1 MRRDTERRWS
11 GIAILLVL
19 TLPGGFIGSFAPM
32 AGGAPSVK
40 DLGTGNKTVSWNFT
54 DPADYVATNVSL
66 AGTVELNVTSGQ
78 LVHDSDQEFAGNGTW
93 DATNLSVSGGLVASM
108 QYRKDLVVNGT
119 FNSSLP
125 WGYVNGTDLN
135 TSSFWDASNGTA
147 TVLHNRPAPPALQ
160 FDGLNNWSVNNWS
173 PVQGGAPGH
182 VINYFG
188 YDTLVFWEPNASM
201 RFDVDFKNSLTSWVG
216 MERTGLWDWSPY
228 NDFSAWM
235 NTTYTG
241 PTALRTYIH
250 VEAGATMWD
259 SAQRD
264 ITPGWKRYDFDIA
277 AFPGN
282 LAGITRITI
291 RFANVRNQNG
301 VSIWVD
307 DCWLYRFESAL
318 QNPSIYQVTLKDYFT
333 DSSPTTVSL
342 SFQYRVTSIANLTDA
357 NLTASIDNT
366 VWLSPPI
373 PTFTPT
379 GWTQAGPYDIS
390 SALSGRGMFN
400 LSFVV
405 SLSYSSPFASVL
417 RVSIDNV
424 SLTVPDYHNGTY
436 VSIPLDL
443 GHPFFLDN
451 ISFASSSH
459 PDTNVTV
466 EVRGGWSNQTDDGS
480 WTPWEQHFSS
490 PEILLNNSSA
500 SFLQYRLIL
509 NTTNASAAVSFD
521 WIKFEFHRYADG
533 GSVQTVDWSPPE
545 TLIGWR
551 RFDAN
556 YTAPPFTS
564 VDFYISND
572 TGSTWYSVLPGDS
585 LDTLGGNTISLKAE
599 IETLNT
605 TYTPELF
612 ELNVTYEF
620 LGPLFKITVS
630 PPTWSDTADDQISFT
645 AKANDQ
651 WGHRISPFVPD
662 WTDDDP
668 AGSVDSSGL
677 YQAGT
682 EGDWHVCASSLGV
695 IDCANVTVSHGRL
708 VRIEINPTSAI
719 VMAKTTRL
727 FGASGFDAVGN
738 DVPLTD
744 TSWTTDVGNFSSL
757 TPASALFMAV
767 GVPDV
772 GHVWA
777 MHDSVSGLL
786 VAEADVTVTASN
798 AVVIQGLVPN
808 QSKPEDSPP
817 WQLDMTPYL
826 PPGPRPNDLMWN
838 LEDKNEALFT
848 VLGERHFG
856 QHVLTFYPKQDAFG
870 DNDVTLWLEDRIGAR
885 DSQPLL
891 VSLTPVNDPPVFYDV
906 PRLQIKAGVS
916 YVFDYSPYVYDVD
929 TPKDMLI
936 LSTDDQ
942 THTKTVG
949 LTVNYTY
956 DSSYTGQTVMV
967 RLRISDGSSSSS
979 TIQLI
984 DIVGGDNACP
994 HVLKPLPPVSMFE
1007 DVPNTDAFPDIL
1019 QNYFGDADGDPL
1031 TYSFGHLQH
1040 MMISTWTAP
1049 PNYIHVNI
1057 TSELDWYGIEY
1068 LTARATDPSGCFA
1081 EQTVRVTVVPVN
1093 DPPVL
1098 DWHDDIYI
1106 KRDMPYNLDLTDFVS
1121 DVDNPMSELTLD
1133 TNNTILA
1140 TVEFF
1145 NIHLL
1150 ATYQIGLVTSL
1161 QLSLSLT
1168 DGQATV
1174 WSNVTVR
1181 IGTNEPPMLRPGT
1194 SLPDVTFNEDT
1205 QAVMVFDLDSY
1216 FADADG
1222 PQPLTYSVLTETVI
1236 AQVDNSYNYVN
1247 FSAPPNWNGQE
1258 VVHVRASDGLG
1269 FVIGRLTVRVIPV
1282 NDAPVIDPMP
1292 DWDFGDGGIVAI
1304 DLRQYV
1310 HDVDNNITELRF
1322 NTNTPHA
1329 TTVGYILILDYQ
1341 DGAASEI
1348 VTLTV
1353 NDTMLNASRSFTVT
1367 TKGTLPDNPP
1377 PLWAQILWPWSIII
1391 LVILA
1396 AIGAVAYN
1404 RVLDRRYTME
1414 DAFLVGK
1421 EGRLIMHTTRH
1432 LMADRDEDILAG
1444 MLTAIQMFIKDSFRE
1459 EGGDLRNFQFGDNQV
1474 LVDRGERFYFAAMY
1488 SGEPPETAA
1497 DSMTAFTA
1505 DIEASFGPILDGWS
1519 GDADELKG
1527 LRSLM
1532 DAFTA
1537 HRRYRK
1543 GDFKKFVKRA

>member
-32 AGGAPSVK
+32 AGGVPSVK
-40 DLGTGNKTVSWNFT
+40 NLETGNKTVSWNFT
-54 DPADYVATNVSL
+54 DPADYSFTNVTL
-66 AGTVELNVTSGQ
+66 AGRLDQTSDVLTQ
-78 LVHDSDQEFAGNGTW
+78 DATQDLVANGTW
-93 DATNLSVSGGLVASM
+93 DNTNLTISGGSIASREFRKELVI
-108 QYRKDLVVNGT
+108 NGT
-119 FNSSLP
+119 FDASPP
-125 WGYVNGTDLN
+125 WRYANGTGGNLSAEWSAAN
-135 TSSFWDASNGTA
+135 RTASYVHSRGA
-147 TVLHNRPAPPALQ
+147 SAAVQ
-160 FDGLNNWSVNNWS
+160 FDEMDAVAGWTYSSTGTPS
-173 PVQGGAPGH
+173 PLGGISLDN
-182 VINYFG
+182 VYFK
-188 YDTLVFWEPNASM
+188 EPTASILLDV
-201 RFDVDFKNSLTSWVG
+201 RFRGDPTGWAAARRL
-216 MERTGLWDWSPY
+216 GLWDWSSY
-228 NDFSAWM
+228 NMLSVWL
-235 NTTYTG
+235 NTTYIA
-241 PTALRTYIH
+241 PEVPLAFVNL
-250 VEAGATMWD
+250 VAGGSPCD
-259 SAQRD
+259 SALAWMK
-264 ITPGWKRYDFDIA
+264 PGWSRYYFDISGCSGLTA
-277 AFPGN
+277 VTDVDFRFTNVTGN
-282 LAGITRITI
+282 SWE
-291 RFANVRNQNG
+291 Q
-301 VSIWVD
+301 IWVD
-307 DCWLYRFESAL
+307 DVWLYHFDNITQSASISQDIL
-318 QNPSIYQVTLKDYFT
+318 KMNFTAPNPMTLL
-333 DSSPTTVSL
+333 L
-342 SFQYRVTSIANLTDA
+342 SFDYKVDSAANLTDA
-357 NLTASIDNT
+357 NLTAWINGALLSI
-366 VWLSPPI
+366 PPI
-373 PTFTPT
+373 PANAPI
-379 GWTQAGPYDIS
+379 GWTHASYDIS
-390 SALSGRGMFN
+390 VALTGKGLFN
-400 LSFVV
+400 LSFIA
-405 SLSYSSPFASVL
+405 SLSLFTPYATSMKVE
-417 RVSIDNV
+417 IDNTSV
-424 SLTVPDYHNGTY
+424 TVPDYHGGIYESVPFN
-436 VSIPLDL
+436 L
-443 GHPFFLDN
+443 GHAVRFDN

-480 WTPWEQHFSS
+480 WTPWEQHFNSS
-490 PEILLNNSSA
+490 EILLNNSSA
-500 SFLQYRLIL
+500 SFLQYRVIL

-521 WIKFEFHRYADG
+521 WIKFEFHRYVDG

-551 RFDAN
+551 RFGAN
-556 YTAPPFTS
+556 YTVPPFTS

-572 TGSTWYSVLPGDS
+572 TGSIWYPVMPGDS
-585 LDTLGGNTISLKAE
+585 LDTLGGNTISIKAE
-599 IETLNT
+599 FETLNT
-605 TYTPELF
+605 TFTPELF

-620 LGPLFKITVS
+620 LGPLDKITVS
-630 PPTWSDTADDQISFT
+630 PATWSGTADDQISFT

-651 WGHRISPFVPD
+651 WGHLITLFTPI

-668 AGSVDSSGL
+668 AGSVNPSGL

-682 EGDWHVCASSLGV
+682 EGNWHVCASSLGIV
-695 IDCANVTVSHGRL
+695 DCANVTVTHGRL
-708 VRIEINPTSAI
+708 VRIDISPTSAF

-727 FGASGFDAVGN
+727 FSASGFDVFGN

-757 TPASALFMAV
+757 TPANAIFMAI
-767 GVPDV
+767 GVPGV
-772 GHVWA
+772 GSVWA
-777 MHDSVSGLL
+777 KHNSASGLL
-786 VAEADVTVTASN
+786 VARADVTVTASN
-798 AVVIQGLVPN
+798 TVVIQGLVPN

-817 WQLDMTPYL
+817 WQLNLTPYL
-826 PPGPRPNDLMWN
+826 PPGPSPDDLMWY
-838 LEDKNEALFT
+838 LEDKNEALYT
-848 VLGERHFG
+848 VLGERRFG

-870 DNDVTLWLEDRIGAR
+870 DNDVTLWLEDRLGAR

-956 DSSYTGQTVMV
+956 DSSYAGQTVMV

-1007 DVPNTDAFPDIL
+1007 DVPITDAFPDIL

-1031 TYSFGHLQH
+1031 TYSFGHPQH
-1040 MMISTWTAP
+1040 MTISTWTTP

-1081 EQTVRVTVVPVN
+1081 EQTVPVTVIPVN

-1161 QLSLSLT
+1161 HLSLSLT

-1205 QAVMVFDLDSY
+1205 QAVMVFDMDSY

-1348 VTLTV
+1348 VALTV

-1444 MLTAIQMFIKDSFRE
+1444 MLTAIQMFIKDSFKE

-1505 DIEASFGPILDGWS
+1505 DIEASFGPILERWS

-1537 HRRYRK
+1537 HRRYRQ
-1543 GDFKKFVKRA
+1543 GDFKKFVKKA